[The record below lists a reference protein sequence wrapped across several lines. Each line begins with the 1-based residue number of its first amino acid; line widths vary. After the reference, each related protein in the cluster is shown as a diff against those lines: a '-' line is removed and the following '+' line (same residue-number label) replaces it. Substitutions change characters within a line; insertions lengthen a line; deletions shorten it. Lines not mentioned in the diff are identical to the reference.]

1 MTTLFEEEQHV
12 YCTNFMV
19 TVSHN
24 GNPIVETKLKK
35 NRLNEQGFSVFAI
48 SIVENLCLLQQYKW
62 NTIKIQLHAVIRPY
76 GSILMNILDFFISR

>member
-24 GNPIVETKLKK
+24 GNPIAETKLKK
-35 NRLNEQGFSVFAI
+35 KTDKTSKVSQY
-48 SIVENLCLLQQYKW
+48 LL
-62 NTIKIQLHAVIRPY
+62 
-76 GSILMNILDFFISR
+76 